1 MDAMQLRLIV
11 MRHAKAGEL
20 PGGPDAERA
29 LTERGRR
36 DSASAGHWLRA
47 SGFVP
52 EAVICSAARRTRQTW
67 QQLSAELGAEPSFRS
82 EPELYEA
89 GADDLLDIVA
99 RTPEPVGS
107 LMYIGHNPAAA
118 QFAYDLT
125 GAELHFP
132 TAAIAVI
139 GLPAPWA
146 GLAAG
151 QGDLIAHWTPKAGA
165 QEV

>member
-1 MDAMQLRLIV
+1 MDAKHLRLIV

-36 DSASAGHWLRA
+36 DSAAAGHWLRA

-67 QQLSAELGAEPSFRS
+67 QQLSAELGSEPSFS
-82 EPELYEA
+82 SDPALYLA
-89 GADDLLDIVA
+89 SADDLLDIVA
-99 RTPEPVGS
+99 QTPDPVSS

-118 QFAYDLT
+118 QLAYDLT
-125 GAELHFP
+125 GEELHFP
-132 TAAIAVI
+132 TAAIAVV
-139 GLPAPWA
+139 GLPGPWA
-146 GLAAG
+146 GLAPD
-151 QGDLIAHWTPKAGA
+151 QGDLIAHWTPKTGA
-165 QEV
+165 Q

>member
-36 DSASAGHWLRA
+36 DSAAAGRWLRA

-67 QQLSAELGAEPSFRS
+67 QQLSAELGSEPSFS
-82 EPELYEA
+82 SDPALYLA
-89 GADDLLDIVA
+89 SADDLLDIVA
-99 RTPEPVGS
+99 QTPDPVSS
-107 LMYIGHNPAAA
+107 LMYIGHNPAAV
-118 QFAYDLT
+118 QLAYDLT

-139 GLPAPWA
+139 GLPGPWA
-146 GLAAG
+146 GLAAD
-151 QGDLIAHWTPKAGA
+151 QGDLIAHWTPKTGA
-165 QEV
+165 Q

>member
-1 MDAMQLRLIV
+1 MDAMGLRLIV

-36 DSASAGHWLRA
+36 DSAAAGQWLRD
-47 SGFVP
+47 SGYAP
-52 EAVICSAARRTRQTW
+52 ALVICSAARRTRQTW
-67 QQLSAELGAEPSFRS
+67 QQVSEVLGGAPEFSS
-82 EPELYEA
+82 EPELYQA
-89 GADDLLDIVA
+89 DADDLVRIVA
-99 RTPEPVGS
+99 ATPDSVSS

-125 GAELHFP
+125 GAGLHFP

-139 GLPAPWA
+139 DVPAPWA
-146 GLAAG
+146 ALAPG
-151 QGDLIAHWTPKAGA
+151 RGDLLAHWTPKAGG
-165 QEV
+165 Q

>member
-29 LTERGRR
+29 LTDRGRR
-36 DSASAGHWLRA
+36 DSASAGRWLRA

-99 RTPEPVGS
+99 QTPESVAS

-146 GLAAG
+146 ALAAG

-165 QEV
+165 Q

>member
-1 MDAMQLRLIV
+1 VPLTRRLRLIV

-36 DSASAGHWLRA
+36 DSASAGQWLRA
-47 SGFVP
+47 SGYEP

-67 QQLSAELGAEPSFRS
+67 QQLSAELATEPSFGSDRA
-82 EPELYEA
+82 LYHA
-89 GADDLLDIVA
+89 GPDDLMEIVA
-99 RTPEPVGS
+99 ETPDSVSS

-118 QFAYDLT
+118 QFACDLT
-125 GAELHFP
+125 GTELHFP

-139 GLPAPWA
+139 GLPAPWS

-151 QGDLIAHWTPKAGA
+151 QGELIAHWTPKAGA
-165 QEV
+165 Q